1 MLSIRQ
7 AIVRV
12 ELARKELADAL
23 DDLRNAEIVL
33 TVMQHS
39 KSTGSNEGR
48 NQQTNTDAAT
58 VYDHPKWFA
67 ELTESRLVTAKT
79 AFKRGYLLDNQ
90 VTSAH
95 MCKVIP
101 DPKARHEIEMV
112 NKEMQ
117 DSRSR
122 RKEHSPELQTK
133 LVHILRRYFFD

>member
-7 AIVRV
+7 AIARV

-33 TVMQHS
+33 SVMQHS
-39 KSTGSNEGR
+39 KSTGSNEK
-48 NQQTNTDAAT
+48 TNTEVAS
-58 VYDHPKWFA
+58 VYDHPKWFT
-67 ELTESRLVTAKT
+67 ELTESRLVTAKA

-90 VTSAH
+90 ITSAH
-95 MCKVIP
+95 MCRVIP
-101 DPKARHEIEMV
+101 DPKARHEIEMA